1 MAEGGMP
8 RSHDELIDE
17 TVRLSGEIF
26 RLRGVLGDLVDAL
39 RAGEPTAD
47 LVERAEA
54 VIGRLQA
61 ER

>member
-1 MAEGGMP
+1 MP

-26 RLRGVLGDLVDAL
+26 RLRGVLGDLIDAL
-39 RAGEPTAD
+39 RAGEQTAD
-47 LVERAEA
+47 LIERAES
-54 VIGRLQA
+54 VIGRVQD

>member
-1 MAEGGMP
+1 MSEVGMP

>member
-26 RLRGVLGDLVDAL
+26 RLRGVLGDLIDAL
-39 RAGEPTAD
+39 RAGEQTAD
-47 LVERAEA
+47 LIERAES
-54 VIGRLQA
+54 VIGRVQD